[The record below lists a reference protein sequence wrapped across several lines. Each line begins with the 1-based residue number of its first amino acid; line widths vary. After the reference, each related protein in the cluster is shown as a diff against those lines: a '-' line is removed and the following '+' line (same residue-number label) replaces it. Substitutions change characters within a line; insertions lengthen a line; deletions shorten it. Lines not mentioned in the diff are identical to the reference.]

1 MLKNLLLF
9 TIYIFSLSAIN
20 AQVLPLDIFEDSR
33 LNSKSTNSKTAFK
46 DITDQYEN
54 YFSEKDVDKKGS
66 GYKPFKRWEYHWS
79 HYLMEDGTIAPAET
93 LWKSWEQKQEISK
106 NTKAASNWTNKGPF
120 AQSSN
125 SGQGRINTVF
135 VDPNNADIIYAG
147 APAGGLWKSIDAG
160 INWTPLTDHLPQ
172 IGVSGIAVDPI
183 NSNIVYI
190 STGDDDAGDSYSVG
204 VLKSI
209 DGGVNWSQTGSLG
222 SIVGDNAYP
231 TSNEILIDPTNSNII
246 WVATG
251 AGLFKS
257 LNAGDSWTNKLTGV
271 EIKDFKLKPGDPST
285 IYAVSR
291 NTYYKSTSGGDVFAS
306 VSVGLPTP
314 SSLGRLRVEVT
325 EASPNN
331 VYILA
336 AKSGSQNWAFEGV
349 YQSTNSGSSFIK
361 TLESDDIFGGST
373 QAWFDLAFTVSPT
386 DPNIMFVGTLD
397 IWKSSNGGS
406 NFTKINDW
414 QTVNAAFTHADIH
427 FMRYYDGVLYAGTD
441 GGIYKSED
449 NGSTFTDL
457 TENMSISQFYK
468 VTVSKENSNKLAG
481 GLQDNGGFSL
491 SNSIWHNYHGGDGM
505 DSASDPNDEN
515 TFYGFLQFGGYL
527 FKTDDGGL
535 SSNVIAF
542 SPTQGNWVTPL
553 VVNKSSE
560 VYAGFDQLY
569 KLDGNSWIKISNH
582 SFSSPL
588 EAVEIDPSNNDIIFV
603 SRGNTLFKSTDKGLT
618 FTTLS
623 SVFTGISGNNISSIE
638 VHNSN
643 SNIVWLT
650 TTGVSNIAGPSSG
663 HTGGGIYKS
672 IDGGLTFT
680 DITGTARSSPSESKF
695 VVRHH
700 PYSNNNSIYI
710 GTALGVY
717 HLNDEISEWEVFST
731 NLPNV
736 AVPDLEINSYDN
748 TITAATYGRSVWQSP
763 IPEITLPEKDIDLIK
778 IASPNN
784 SVSCGNLSPSL
795 NVLNNGS
802 TNITAFTVNYNVD
815 GGANETFN
823 WNGVIAPNESAFIN
837 LPVISVAEEGQHTFN
852 TELVLND
859 DYNAFNNNKSTTFI
873 INQSSVGQYVHTFE
887 DVNLDEW
894 TVSDN
899 NLWQIGTPTTTDLN
913 GLVASGYITNPSG
926 DYPDQ
931 TTSYLTSPCYNLTT
945 LQDPVLKFKMAFD
958 LEPNWDV
965 MYVEYS
971 TNDGKKWG
979 ILGNANDPNWY
990 NSDRTN
996 ESSGAANDCQNCPG
1010 AQWTGFDN
1018 VLKEYSYDLTA
1029 LNGESSIIFRF
1040 TFVSDFSVTEE
1051 GVVIDDFV
1059 IDASAILSIND
1070 FEDGEFLIYPNPSSE
1085 IFNIT
1090 RINTAGENMT
1100 VKVFD
1105 VMGKLIHQRKNIVDR
1120 NYKLNMSGVSKG
1132 IYFLHVNIENKRL
1145 VKKLLLK

>member
-1 MLKNLLLF
+1 MFKKLLF
-9 TIYIFSLSAIN
+9 NTFCIFSLSFIN
-20 AQVLPLDIFEDSR
+20 AQVLPLDIIKDNGS
-33 LNSKSTNSKTAFK
+33 NNKSTNSKTTFK
-46 DITDQYEN
+46 DITVQYEN
-54 YFSEKDVDKKGS
+54 YFSSRDVDKKGS

-79 HYLMEDGTIAPAET
+79 HYLLEDGTIAPPET
-93 LWKSWEQKQEISK
+93 LWNAWEQKLKMAKSA
-106 NTKAASNWTNKGPF
+106 KAASNWTDKGPF
-120 AQSSN
+120 SQSSN
-125 SGQGRINTVF
+125 RGQGRINTVF

-147 APAGGLWKSIDAG
+147 APAGGIWKSTDSG
-160 INWTPLTDHLPQ
+160 VNWAPLIDHLPQ
-172 IGVSGIAVDPI
+172 IGVSGIAVDPN
-183 NSNIVYI
+183 NSNIIYI

-209 DGGVNWSQTGSLG
+209 DGGANWSQTGSLG
-222 SIVGDNAYP
+222 SIVGDNFYP

-257 LNAGDSWTNKLTGV
+257 LDAGVSWTNKLTG
-271 EIKDFKLKPGDPST
+271 EIKDFKLKPGDPNT

-291 NTYYKSTSGGDVFAS
+291 NTYYKSSSGGEVFAP
-306 VSVGLPTP
+306 VSIGLPNP
-314 SSLGRLRVEVT
+314 NSIGRLRVEVT
-325 EASPNN
+325 PASPNN

-336 AKSGSQNWAFEGV
+336 AKSGTQNWAFDGV
-349 YQSTNSGSSFIK
+349 YLSTNSGAGFIK

-386 DPNIMFVGTLD
+386 DPNMMFVGTLD
-397 IWKSSNGGS
+397 IWKSTDGGAD
-406 NFTKINDW
+406 FVKINDW
-414 QTVNAAFTHADIH
+414 TTVNSTFTHADIH
-427 FMRYYDGVLYAGTD
+427 FMRYYGDILYAGTD
-441 GGIYKSED
+441 GGIYRSSD
-449 NGSTFTDL
+449 NGSTFNDL
-457 TENMSISQFYK
+457 TKNISISQFYK
-468 VTVSKENSNKLAG
+468 VSVSKENSNKMAG

-491 SNSIWHNYHGGDGM
+491 SNNTWHNYHGGDGM
-505 DSASDPNDEN
+505 DAASDPNNEN

-527 FKTDDGGL
+527 FRTTDGGL
-535 SSNVIAF
+535 NSNVIALNP
-542 SPTQGNWVTPL
+542 SQGNWVTPL
-553 VVNKSSE
+553 VINKASE

-569 KLDGNSWIKISNH
+569 KLIGNSWIKISDH
-582 SFSSPL
+582 SFGSPL
-588 EAVEIDPSNNDIIFV
+588 EAIEIDPSNNDIIFV
-603 SRGNTLFKSTDKGLT
+603 SRGNTLFKSVDKGVN
-618 FTTLS
+618 FITLS
-623 SVFTGISGNNISSIE
+623 SNATGISGINISSIE

-643 SNIVWLT
+643 SDIVWLT

-663 HTGGGIYKS
+663 HNGGGVFKS
-672 IDGGLTFT
+672 TDGGLTFT
-680 DITGTARSSPSESKF
+680 NITGNGITSPFESKF

-700 PYSNNNSIYI
+700 PFSTNNSIYL

-717 HLNDEISEWEVFST
+717 HLNDDITGWEVFST

-736 AVPDLEINSYDN
+736 AVPDLEINPYDN

-763 IPEITLPEKDIDLIK
+763 IPTITLPEKDIDLVRVN
-778 IASPNN
+778 SPNN
-784 SVSCGNLSPSL
+784 SISCGDINPSIT
-795 NVLNNGS
+795 VTNNGL
-802 TNITAFTVNYNVD
+802 NPITSFTVNYNVD
-815 GGANETFN
+815 GGANATYN
-823 WNGVIAPNESAFIN
+823 WAGILASNASAIID
-837 LPVISVAEEGQHTFN
+837 LPTISVSSEGQHTLN
-852 TELVLND
+852 TELVLAD
-859 DYNAFNNNKSTTFI
+859 DFNAFNNNKTSNFI
-873 INQSSVGQYVHTFE
+873 INQSSMGQYVNTFG

-894 TVSDN
+894 TVSEN
-899 NLWQIGTPTTTDLN
+899 NLWQIGTPTTSDLN

-971 TNDGKKWG
+971 TDESRTWQ
-979 ILGNANDPNWY
+979 ILGTANDPNWY

-996 ESSGAANDCQNCPG
+996 ASSGSADDCQNCPG

-1040 TFVSDFSVTEE
+1040 TFVSDFAVTEE

-1059 IDASAILSIND
+1059 IDASAVLSIND
-1070 FEDGEFLIYPNPSSE
+1070 FEEGEFLLYPNPSSD

-1090 RINTAGENMT
+1090 RFTTAGENMT

-1120 NYKLNMSGVSKG
+1120 NYKINLNGVSKG